1 MKTFMMTLAAGGL
14 LAVASVA
21 QAGEP
26 AELSDVQL
34 DHVTAGATAIGQSA
48 GLALGNF
55 STFTQS
61 NTVAFADAIA
71 QRAAAAA
78 QNLSTAASVSL
89 PGVIAGGAGAQSAS
103 AVAATLP

>member
-1 MKTFMMTLAAGGL
+1 MKMFMMTLAAGGL

-26 AELSDVQL
+26 AQLSDGQL
-34 DHVTAGATAIGQSA
+34 DHVTAGATAIGISQ

-61 NTVAFADAIA
+61 NTVAFADSIA
-71 QRAAAAA
+71 QVAAALAT
-78 QNLSTAASVSL
+78 NLSVASSVSGVGL
-89 PGVIAGGAGAQSAS
+89 PGGAGAQSAS
-103 AVAATLP
+103 AAAATLP